1 MNLFKFC
8 NTIAYRRALRCEILE
23 NTKNRF
29 GNSLMNC
36 VTYTYRNSQPEDRED
51 IRNEVTLRAEV
62 NLHKREELPSIPR
75 TVSTT
80 KT

>member
-1 MNLFKFC
+1 
-8 NTIAYRRALRCEILE
+8 
-23 NTKNRF
+23 
-29 GNSLMNC
+29 MNC